1 MSEEMKQ
8 EQASESREL
17 GTKPVAG
24 LFVKYSFLT
33 LVGMLAQAIMV
44 ILEGIII
51 GRGLGE
57 TGLACVGL
65 IMPLEYFM
73 LALGG
78 FFAIGVSTLAAMK
91 LGDGDEQGARRVYG
105 QGLWFSFI
113 AIVAIAVVIFIFA
126 GPIAGLLGAT
136 PDLFDSIVLFIRVFM
151 FGYPFCII
159 GHIAVYMARVDEKPS
174 IATWAMTLSA
184 ILALVWLYASV
195 FILKLGIAGC
205 AGYYASSIGI
215 WGFFI
220 LYFFFS
226 RNTIFKVQMSDL
238 HFDKEIIA
246 NIVKIG
252 FPYLL
257 VQASSTVFTIVLNN
271 FLGKFGGE
279 LDIAAFAVINGY
291 VVYILMMI
299 TQSTTGGLQPI
310 ASYNF
315 GAKLYDRVRDL
326 IKVGIGGNL
335 IAVYVLAIIFWLA
348 ATPVCTLFIGAGSE
362 LIPIAAKY
370 TRVVISCTALGLTAN
385 LMSGYF
391 QAVERVIESTVLGI
405 CRYIIFGIP
414 AIFIMANML
423 GITGVWFS
431 QPVSDILSFALSL
444 VLAAM
449 EIKRLKNMKAA

>member
-1 MSEEMKQ
+1 MSEEKKEVQ
-8 EQASESREL
+8 VTEDREL
-17 GTKPVAG
+17 GTKSIPG
-24 LFVKYSFLT
+24 LFAKYSFLT
-33 LVGMLAQAIMV
+33 FVGMLAQGIMV
-44 ILEGIII
+44 IFEGIII

-57 TGLACVGL
+57 MGLACVGL
-65 IMPLEYFM
+65 IMPLEYLM

-91 LGDGDEQGARRVYG
+91 LGDGDEAGARKVYG

-113 AIVAIAVVIFIFA
+113 AIVVIAVVIFIFA
-126 GPIAGLLGAT
+126 GSVANLLGAT
-136 PDLFDSIVLFIRVFM
+136 PDLHASIVSFIRIFM
-151 FGYPFCII
+151 VGYPFCII

-174 IATWAMTLSA
+174 IATWAMTISA
-184 ILALVWLYASV
+184 IAALAWLYASV
-195 FILKLGIAGC
+195 FIFKLGIAGC

-215 WGFFI
+215 WGLFI

-226 RNTIFKVQMSDL
+226 KNTIFKVGMADL
-238 HFDKEIIA
+238 KFDGEIIG

-291 VVYILMMI
+291 IVYILMMI

-315 GAKLYDRVRDL
+315 GAKMYDRVMNL
-326 IKVGIGGNL
+326 IKVGIGGNVL
-335 IAVYVLAIIFWLA
+335 AVYVLAIIFWLA

-370 TRVVISCTALGLTAN
+370 TRVVISFTALGLTAN

-391 QAVERVIESTVLGI
+391 QAVERVVESTVLGI

-431 QPVSDILSFALSL
+431 QPVSDILSFILSL
-444 VLAAM
+444 VLAGM
-449 EIKRLKNMKAA
+449 EMKRLKKMRA